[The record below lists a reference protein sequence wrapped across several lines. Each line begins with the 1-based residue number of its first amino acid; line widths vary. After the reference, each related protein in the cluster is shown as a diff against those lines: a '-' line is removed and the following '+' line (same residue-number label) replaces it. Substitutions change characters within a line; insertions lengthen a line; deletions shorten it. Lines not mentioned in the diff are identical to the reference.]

1 MTDDENLLLIA
12 QLIMEM
18 KSINNK
24 VNILHKKIHLCNI
37 QKKKYRKKSK
47 LLTDL
52 LLLKITGNFSFI
64 LKLSF
69 ILFSPTCLQVL
80 DFRSLLPTCTEKN
93 CLGTAGAVY
102 GVPCA
107 NIRQIKSYAILGI
120 PYPFSVPIGLW
131 FDI

>member
-52 LLLKITGNFSFI
+52 LLLKITGNFYFN

-69 ILFSPTCLQVL
+69 VIFSPTWLQVL
-80 DFRSLLPTCTEKN
+80 AIFVRTNFHRKKLSRH
-93 CLGTAGAVY
+93 GRAIYGAF
-102 GVPCA
+102 CA
-107 NIRQIKSYAILGI
+107 TIRQIKSYTIFFLCR
-120 PYPFSVPIGLW
+120 
-131 FDI
+131 